1 MNYERTTV
9 VIIGAGLAGLC
20 AATILAEN
28 GVAVTILAE
37 RAAPRERRSSLSR
50 RTAEVLRAIGVPTS
64 AIHYGRPDRLL
75 WTRAARA
82 GARLWRYDRLLGVGV
97 DGRRVAVLAAGPR
110 GGLHL
115 YGRYLVA
122 TDRRWP
128 VGGHPV
134 GHRIGSAFLAGDAA
148 DPAGSPPD
156 RGVQDVHNLCWKLAA
171 VARGY
176 AGHALLDSYEAERHA
191 AAERGATA
199 ERGAAAERGGAAGP
213 GGAAVLPGM
222 DPPVGA
228 GVAQHDLTGD
238 DLTGD
243 DLTGDDLTGQ
253 AGTRA
258 PRLPLRR
265 DGREI
270 CARDLF
276 GPAFTLLA
284 GPDAGDWS
292 EATRRAAKLLDVPVD
307 VYRVGADV
315 LDPYGQW
322 DRTYGV
328 GRAGAS
334 LVRPDGVVGWR
345 TESADGRPD
354 RAMEYILTR
363 ILCR

>member
-9 VIIGAGLAGLC
+9 VIIGAGLAGFC
-20 AATILAEN
+20 AATILAEY
-28 GVAVTILAE
+28 GVAVTVLAE
-37 RAAPRERRSSLSR
+37 RAAPSERRGRPSQ
-50 RTAEVLRAIGVPTS
+50 RTVEVLHAIGVPAS
-64 AIHYGRPDRLL
+64 AIHYGRLDRLL

-82 GARLWRYDRLLGVGV
+82 GARLWRYDRLLEVGV
-97 DGRRVAVLAAGPR
+97 DDRRVGVLAAGP
-110 GGLHL
+110 GGGMHL

-128 VGGHPV
+128 VGGHPA
-134 GHRIGSAFLAGDAA
+134 GHRIGSAFLTGAAA
-148 DPAGSPPD
+148 DPTGSPPD
-156 RGVQDVHNLCWKLAA
+156 RGVADVHNLCWKLAA
-171 VARGY
+171 VVRDY
-176 AGHALLDSYEAERHA
+176 AGPALLDSYDAERRP
-191 AAERGATA
+191 AAERRLVAD
-199 ERGAAAERGGAAGP
+199 AAERYESG
-213 GGAAVLPGM
+213 AVLPGM
-222 DPPVGA
+222 DTPAGA
-228 GVAQHDLTGD
+228 GVARN
-238 DLTGD
+238 
-243 DLTGDDLTGQ
+243 DLTGQ

-307 VYRVGADV
+307 VYRVGVDV
-315 LDPYGQW
+315 LDPSGQW

-328 GRAGAS
+328 GRVGAS

-345 TESADGRPD
+345 TEGTDGRPD
-354 RAMEYILTR
+354 RAMEYVLTR